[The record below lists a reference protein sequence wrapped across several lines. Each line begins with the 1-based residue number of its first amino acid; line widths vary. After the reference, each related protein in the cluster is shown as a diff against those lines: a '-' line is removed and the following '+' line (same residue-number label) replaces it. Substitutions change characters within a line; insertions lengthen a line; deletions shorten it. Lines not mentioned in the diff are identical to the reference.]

1 LRYLS
6 PLKKLTRVISTK
18 VSCKWLAL
26 LEKSAINYITILNIK
41 SRKSQDI
48 LKSEKE

>member
-18 VSCKWLAL
+18 VSCKWLEL
-26 LEKSAINYITILNIK
+26 LGKSAMNYITILDIN
-41 SRKSQDI
+41 SRKSQDN